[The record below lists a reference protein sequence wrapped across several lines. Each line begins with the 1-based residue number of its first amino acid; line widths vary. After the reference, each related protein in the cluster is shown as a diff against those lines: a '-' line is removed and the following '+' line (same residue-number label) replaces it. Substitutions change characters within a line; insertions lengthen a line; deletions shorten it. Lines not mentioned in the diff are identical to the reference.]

1 MQGNDE
7 YVNKEIKKE
16 KILKLD
22 ENGKTIQQKLWGIMK
37 VVP

>member
-1 MQGNDE
+1 MMNMS
-7 YVNKEIKKE
+7 IKKSRKK